1 MLRSLIC
8 LTVCFGIGSV
18 GLTAEPVKKSKSGK
32 AKVSSTPV
40 HPIPHTAYPPM
51 PPVDGIPPTDPPKV
65 RYINGDSNSSP
76 DTPTYIY
83 PTAVTPASKRS
94 EPVNTPPVD
103 LKPVP
108 LTGQKKWEAI
118 LAQPSELDFGER
130 QTVTVKEL
138 LDQLRERHQ
147 LSLRLDIPTLSALLG
162 KENVIGEPKEPTK
175 TASSIAKRNTSVR
188 VISESPSSKV
198 KLIVISEPDESA
210 KTDSN
215 DEESSEAD
223 EDDENSADSKPME
236 EAGEDEC
243 DDDDADHED
252 KTKSEDDDEKKP
264 HRVKSDEDEEK
275 PQTNIIEEFLTFEVN
290 IQTMCLKQANVSTV
304 LRQLL
309 DAMPIVFGIDA
320 MEMPLPISLSNA
332 CLLDYVVEDDGL
344 LITTRMQALSHKE
357 TRVYSVKHLKNLDA
371 EQLAKIVRQ
380 SIRPWSWRS
389 QINDLGDQ
397 LRGSVKIPSEMV
409 KSIVTTGVQLAAAQS
424 GATVS
429 IGNPTVAIGDDD
441 ESSESP
447 TPSVK
452 SKKSEAEELDALGNA
467 TVNGLV
473 TLAHATVLSLEM
485 VHHAD
490 FPTGTIFTLPGKLI
504 VTQSQATHRE
514 IADLLK
520 QLSED

>member
-8 LTVCFGIGSV
+8 LTVCFGIGSL
-18 GLTAEPVKKSKSGK
+18 GFAAEPVKKPKSGK
-32 AKVSSTPV
+32 SKVSSIPV
-40 HPIPHTAYPPM
+40 APTAPAAYSPIP
-51 PPVDGIPPTDPPKV
+51 PVEGIPAVTASP
-65 RYINGDSNSSP
+65 YGDSNSQQ
-76 DTPTYIY
+76 DAPTYIS
-83 PTAVTPASKRS
+83 PTPVTPASKRS
-94 EPVNTPPVD
+94 EALSTPPVD

-118 LAQPSELDFGER
+118 LAQPSELDFGDR

-162 KENVIGEPKEPTK
+162 KENVIGETKEPTK
-175 TASSIAKRNTSVR
+175 TASLIAKRNTAIR
-188 VISESPSSKV
+188 VISRNPSK
-198 KLIVISEPDESA
+198 KAQLIVISEPEQSA
-210 KTDSN
+210 KADSDDQEPSEDAEIENN
-215 DEESSEAD
+215 D
-223 EDDENSADSKPME
+223 ADSKMKDE
-236 EAGEDEC
+236 TGDKEC
-243 DDDDADHED
+243 DDDCNDDDADHEE
-252 KTKSEDDDEKKP
+252 KAKSDDDDEKP
-264 HRVKSDEDEEK
+264 DTSIV
-275 PQTNIIEEFLTFEVN
+275 EEFLSLEVN
-290 IQTMCLKQANVSTV
+290 IQTMCLKQTNVSTV

-309 DAMPIVFGIDA
+309 DAMPIVFGNDV
-320 MEMPLPISLSNA
+320 MEMPFPISLTNA
-332 CLLDYVVEDDGL
+332 CLLDYLVENDGL

-357 TRVYSVKHLKNLDA
+357 TRVYSVKHLSNLNP

-397 LRGSVKIPSEMV
+397 LRGSGHVPSEMV

-424 GATVS
+424 GATVTIS
-429 IGNPTVAIGDDD
+429 DNVTICNND
-441 ESSESP
+441 ESSEAPSP
-447 TPSVK
+447 SEK
-452 SKKSEAEELDALGNA
+452 SKKSDAEELDALGDA
-467 TVNGLV
+467 TVHGLV

-514 IADLLK
+514 IVDLLK

>member
-1 MLRSLIC
+1 MRSLIC
-8 LTVCFGIGSV
+8 LMLCFGIGSV
-18 GLTAEPVKKSKSGK
+18 GLTAEPVKKSKTGK
-32 AKVSSTPV
+32 SKVTSTPV
-40 HPIPHTAYPPM
+40 APTVPAATASPY
-51 PPVDGIPPTDPPKV
+51 
-65 RYINGDSNSSP
+65 GDSYSPP
-76 DTPTYIY
+76 DTPTYIS
-83 PTAVTPASKRS
+83 PTAVTSASKLP
-94 EPVNTPPVD
+94 EPVNSPPVD

-147 LSLRLDIPTLSALLG
+147 LSLRFDIPTLSALLG
-162 KENVIGEPKEPTK
+162 KENVISETKEPTK
-175 TASSIAKRNTSVR
+175 TASLIAKRNTAIR
-188 VISESPSSKV
+188 VISRNPSKKG
-198 KLIVISEPDESA
+198 KLIIISEPEQSA
-210 KTDSN
+210 KAYSDYQETSEDS
-215 DEESSEAD
+215 
-223 EDDENSADSKPME
+223 EDDDTDADSKMKE
-236 EAGEDEC
+236 ETGDEACDDEC
-243 DDDDADHED
+243 DNDDADHED
-252 KTKSEDDDEKKP
+252 K
-264 HRVKSDEDEEK
+264 VKSDDDDEK
-275 PQTNIIEEFLTFEVN
+275 PQTNIVEEFLSLEIN

-309 DAMPIVFGIDA
+309 DAMPIVFGNDV
-320 MEMPLPISLSNA
+320 MEMPFPISLTNA
-332 CLLDYVVEDDGL
+332 CLLDYLVEKDGL

-357 TRVYSVKHLKNLDA
+357 TRVYSVKHLSNLNP

-397 LRGSVKIPSEMV
+397 LRGNGHIPSEMV

-424 GATVS
+424 GATVTIS
-429 IGNPTVAIGDDD
+429 DNVTISNGD
-441 ESSESP
+441 ESPSSSE
-447 TPSVK
+447 K
-452 SKKSEAEELDALGNA
+452 SKKSEAEEVDALGNA

-514 IADLLK
+514 IADLLN
-520 QLSED
+520 QLSVD

>member
-8 LTVCFGIGSV
+8 LTVCFGIGSL
-18 GLTAEPVKKSKSGK
+18 GFAAEPVKKSKSGK
-32 AKVSSTPV
+32 SKVSSTPAA
-40 HPIPHTAYPPM
+40 PAAPAAYAPM
-51 PPVDGIPPTDPPKV
+51 PPVEGIPTAKASPYRDSDSPPV
-65 RYINGDSNSSP
+65 TASPYGNSYSP
-76 DTPTYIY
+76 HDTPTYTY

-94 EPVNTPPVD
+94 ETVNTPPVD

-108 LTGQKKWEAI
+108 VTGQKKWEAI

-147 LSLRLDIPTLSALLG
+147 LSLRLDIPTLTALLG
-162 KENVIGEPKEPTK
+162 KENVYGEPKEPTK
-175 TASSIAKRNTSVR
+175 TASSIAKRNTAIR
-188 VISESPSSKV
+188 VISGNPSKKA
-198 KLIVISEPDESA
+198 KLIVISEPDEIA
-210 KTDSN
+210 KPDSD
-215 DEESSEAD
+215 DEEPSEDTED
-223 EDDENSADSKPME
+223 EVNDADSKTKE
-236 EAGEDEC
+236 ETGESDDEC

-252 KTKSEDDDEKKP
+252 KAKSDDEDD
-264 HRVKSDEDEEK
+264 EK
-275 PQTNIIEEFLTFEVN
+275 PQTNIVEEFLQLEVN

-309 DAMPIVFGIDA
+309 DAMPMVFGSDLD
-320 MEMPLPISLSNA
+320 MPFPISLTNA
-332 CLLDYVVEDDGL
+332 CLLDYLVEDDGL

-357 TRVYSVKHLKNLDA
+357 TRVYSIKHLNGLNP

-397 LRGSVKIPSEMV
+397 LRGSTKIPSEMV
-409 KSIVTTGVQLAAAQS
+409 KSIVTTGIQLAAAES
-424 GATVS
+424 GTTVS
-429 IGNPTVAIGDDD
+429 IGNPTVSIGNDD

-447 TPSVK
+447 TPSEK

-485 VHHAD
+485 IHHAD

-514 IADLLK
+514 IADLLR
-520 QLSED
+520 QLSEE

>member
-8 LTVCFGIGSV
+8 LTVCFGIGTI
-18 GLTAEPVKKSKSGK
+18 GFAAEPIKKPKSAKSK
-32 AKVSSTPV
+32 VYSTPV
-40 HPIPHTAYPPM
+40 APAAPTAYSPM
-51 PPVDGIPPTDPPKV
+51 PPVEGIPTATASPYSDSDSPPV
-65 RYINGDSNSSP
+65 TASPYGNSYSP
-76 DTPTYIY
+76 PATPTSTD

-94 EPVNTPPVD
+94 EPANSPPVD

-108 LTGQKKWEAI
+108 FTGQKKWEAI

-162 KENVIGEPKEPTK
+162 KENVIGEPKGPTK
-175 TASSIAKRNTSVR
+175 TASSIAKRNTAIR
-188 VISESPSSKV
+188 VISGKPSK
-198 KLIVISEPDESA
+198 KATLIVISEPEESA
-210 KTDSN
+210 KIDSN
-215 DEESSEAD
+215 DEEPSEAA
-223 EDDENSADSKPME
+223 EDDVNDADSKPSE
-236 EAGEDEC
+236 ESADNQCDDEC

-252 KTKSEDDDEKKP
+252 KVKSEDDDEK
-264 HRVKSDEDEEK
+264 
-275 PQTNIIEEFLTFEVN
+275 PQTNIVEEFLSLKVN
-290 IQTMCLKQANVSTV
+290 IQTMCLKQSNVSTV

-309 DAMPIVFGIDA
+309 DSMPIVFGSDV
-320 MEMPLPISLSNA
+320 MEMPFPISLTNA

-357 TRVYSVKHLKNLDA
+357 TRVYSIKHLNNLNP

-397 LRGSVKIPSEMV
+397 LRGSTKIPSEMV
-409 KSIVTTGVQLAAAQS
+409 KSIVTTGVQLAAAQT
-424 GATVS
+424 GTIVTVS
-429 IGNPTVAIGDDD
+429 ND

-447 TPSVK
+447 DPSDK
-452 SKKSEAEELDALGNA
+452 TKKSEVEDLDALGNA

-473 TLAHATVLSLEM
+473 TLAHATVVSLEM
-485 VHHAD
+485 IHHAD

-514 IADLLK
+514 IANLLK
-520 QLSED
+520 QLSDD

>member
-8 LTVCFGIGSV
+8 LTVCFGIGSL
-18 GLTAEPVKKSKSGK
+18 GFAAEPVKKSKSGK
-32 AKVSSTPV
+32 SKVSSTPAA
-40 HPIPHTAYPPM
+40 PAAPAAYAPM
-51 PPVDGIPPTDPPKV
+51 PPVEGIPTAKASPYRDSDSPPV
-65 RYINGDSNSSP
+65 TASPYGNSYSP
-76 DTPTYIY
+76 HDTPTYTY

-94 EPVNTPPVD
+94 ETVNTPPVD

-108 LTGQKKWEAI
+108 VTGQKKWEAI

-138 LDQLRERHQ
+138 LNQLRERHQ

-162 KENVIGEPKEPTK
+162 TENVVAEPKEPTK
-175 TASSIAKRNTSVR
+175 TASLIARRNTSIR
-188 VISESPSSKV
+188 VISGTPSANV
-198 KLIVISEPDESA
+198 KLIVVSEPDESA
-210 KTDSN
+210 KSDSN
-215 DEESSEAD
+215 HEESSEASEVD
-223 EDDENSADSKPME
+223 ETAADSKPME

-243 DDDDADHED
+243 DDADHED
-252 KTKSEDDDEKKP
+252 KAD
-264 HRVKSDEDEEK
+264 SDADGNEK
-275 PQTNIIEEFLTFEVN
+275 PQINIVEKFLALEVN
-290 IQTMCLKQANVSTV
+290 IQTICLKQANISTV
-304 LRQLL
+304 LRQML
-309 DAMPIVFGIDA
+309 DAMPIVFGSDV
-320 MEMPLPISLSNA
+320 MDMPFPISLTNA
-332 CLLDYVVEDDGL
+332 CLLDYVVEEDGL

-357 TRVYSVKHLKNLDA
+357 TRVYSVKHLNNLNP

-397 LRGSVKIPSEMV
+397 LRGNGHIPSEMV

-429 IGNPTVAIGDDD
+429 ISDNVIIANND
-441 ESSESP
+441 EASESP
-447 TPSVK
+447 SPTEK

>member
-8 LTVCFGIGSV
+8 LTLCFGIGSFCFA
-18 GLTAEPVKKSKSGK
+18 AEPVKEQKSGK
-32 AKVSSTPV
+32 SKVSSTPV
-40 HPIPHTAYPPM
+40 APAAPAAYSPM
-51 PPVDGIPPTDPPKV
+51 PLVEGIPASSANPY
-65 RYINGDSNSSP
+65 RDSNSP
-76 DTPTYIY
+76 TEKPTYIN
-83 PTAVTPASKRS
+83 PTAATPASKSS
-94 EPVNTPPVD
+94 EPLNAPPVD

-162 KENVIGEPKEPTK
+162 KENVIGETKEPTK
-175 TASSIAKRNTSVR
+175 TASLIAKRNTPVR
-188 VISESPSSKV
+188 VISGSPTKKA
-198 KLIVISEPDESA
+198 KLIVISEPDQSA
-210 KTDSN
+210 KVDS
-215 DEESSEAD
+215 
-223 EDDENSADSKPME
+223 DDEKPSEDAQDEGKDADSKMKNE
-236 EAGEDEC
+236 TGDKEC
-243 DDDDADHED
+243 DDDCDDDADHED
-252 KTKSEDDDEKKP
+252 KSKGEDDD
-264 HRVKSDEDEEK
+264 EK
-275 PQTNIIEEFLTFEVN
+275 PQTNIVEEFLSLEVN

-304 LRQLL
+304 LRQVL
-309 DAMPIVFGIDA
+309 DAMPIVFGNDV
-320 MEMPLPISLSNA
+320 MEMPLPISLTNA
-332 CLLDYVVEDDGL
+332 CLLDYLVENDGL

-357 TRVYSVKHLKNLDA
+357 TRVYSVKHLSNLNP

-397 LRGSVKIPSEMV
+397 LRGNGHIPSEMV
-409 KSIVTTGVQLAAAQS
+409 KSIVVTGVQLAAAQS

-429 IGNPTVAIGDDD
+429 ISDNVTIANND
-441 ESSESP
+441 ESPESP
-447 TPSVK
+447 SPSEK
-452 SKKSEAEELDALGNA
+452 SKKSEAEELDALGYA

-473 TLAHATVLSLEM
+473 ALAHATVLSLEM

>member
-1 MLRSLIC
+1 MLRSSIC
-8 LTVCFGIGSV
+8 LTICFGVGSIGFA
-18 GLTAEPVKKSKSGK
+18 TEPVKKPKSGK
-32 AKVSSTPV
+32 SKVSSAPV
-40 HPIPHTAYPPM
+40 APTAPAAHSPK
-51 PPVDGIPPTDPPKV
+51 PPVERIPTVTASPYRDSDSPPVTASLYIDSDSPTA
-65 RYINGDSNSSP
+65 
-76 DTPTYIY
+76 TPTYTY

-94 EPVNTPPVD
+94 EPVSTPPVD

-108 LTGQKKWEAI
+108 VTGQKRWEAI

-138 LDQLRERHQ
+138 LNQLRERHQ

-162 KENVIGEPKEPTK
+162 TENVVAEPKEPTK
-175 TASSIAKRNTSVR
+175 TASLIARRNTSIR
-188 VISESPSSKV
+188 VISGTPSANV
-198 KLIVISEPDESA
+198 KLIVVSEPDESA
-210 KTDSN
+210 KSDSN
-215 DEESSEAD
+215 HEESSEASEVD
-223 EDDENSADSKPME
+223 ETAADSKPME

-243 DDDDADHED
+243 DDADHED
-252 KTKSEDDDEKKP
+252 KAD
-264 HRVKSDEDEEK
+264 SDADGNEK
-275 PQTNIIEEFLTFEVN
+275 PQINIVEKFLALEVN
-290 IQTMCLKQANVSTV
+290 IQTICLKQANISTV
-304 LRQLL
+304 LRQML
-309 DAMPIVFGIDA
+309 DAMPIVFGSDV
-320 MEMPLPISLSNA
+320 MDMPFPISLTNA
-332 CLLDYVVEDDGL
+332 CLLDYVVEEDGL

-357 TRVYSVKHLKNLDA
+357 TRVYSVKHLNNLNP

-397 LRGSVKIPSEMV
+397 LRGNGHIPSEMV

-429 IGNPTVAIGDDD
+429 ISDNVIIANND
-441 ESSESP
+441 EASESP
-447 TPSVK
+447 SPTEK